1 MNNREQYFPTYTFN
15 DRDILLIEFEK
26 AYQIANGQT
35 KIYGQL
41 TNILI
46 AICAII
52 IPLFLDGIED
62 YQKFMILK
70 KYSIELSTII
80 IVSGALLLRY
90 FVDLQIQITI
100 NARKAVTLRT
110 MLGLNYGNIQLTLPN
125 WRVEGASNPFT
136 LKLFNGWFSFQ
147 AIPFVVLTLTSNLIW
162 YLSTNGK
169 ELWDIKLFADN
180 TLYIPWWIG
189 NVLITIIYLYIFRT
203 NLNDRHES
211 NYLNIVKII
220 SKILNIKLLKNIEYI
235 IYRAKL
241 SYIEIERLNVD
252 YSVLTKYLVEIEEHN
267 FYNNSKGYSIR
278 SLLRGVLSQFP
289 YFRKK
294 WSLIKSGGST
304 ITMQLVRT
312 LFIPSNQNEY
322 KRKILEIL
330 LSPWISKQFSKKE
343 ILKLYVAS
351 VQYER
356 GINGL
361 ISAIKYFFASNIE
374 NKELTKEESFFLVER
389 LSNITSTYN
398 FERINMLLKRIS
410 FSIDKNEIEKIYN
423 EMREK
428 NILSEIVS

>member
-1 MNNREQYFPTYTFN
+1 MTNREQYFPTYTFN

-41 TNILI
+41 TNIII

-52 IPLFLDGIED
+52 IPLFLDGIGD
-62 YQKFMILK
+62 YQKFIILK

-147 AIPFVVLTLTSNLIW
+147 AIPFIVLTFTSNLIW
-162 YLSTNGK
+162 YLATNGR
-169 ELWDIKLFADN
+169 ELWDIKLFADYN
-180 TLYIPWWIG
+180 LYYPWWIG

-220 SKILNIKLLKNIEYI
+220 SKILNIL
-235 IYRAKL
+235 
-241 SYIEIERLNVD
+241 YIEQN
-252 YSVLTKYLVEIEEHN
+252 YL
-267 FYNNSKGYSIR
+267 
-278 SLLRGVLSQFP
+278 
-289 YFRKK
+289 
-294 WSLIKSGGST
+294 
-304 ITMQLVRT
+304 
-312 LFIPSNQNEY
+312 
-322 KRKILEIL
+322 
-330 LSPWISKQFSKKE
+330 
-343 ILKLYVAS
+343 ILK
-351 VQYER
+351 
-356 GINGL
+356 
-361 ISAIKYFFASNIE
+361 
-374 NKELTKEESFFLVER
+374 
-389 LSNITSTYN
+389 
-398 FERINMLLKRIS
+398 
-410 FSIDKNEIEKIYN
+410 
-423 EMREK
+423 
-428 NILSEIVS
+428 